1 MTQLITTNR
10 PTLERALDALKSAR
24 TCLIEN
30 KPPGWQLTYNN
41 CQKSIAALRQALDQ
55 QMKIKQPIAGL
66 ASYVSK
72 DGELQ
77 YYTSTHYDLALEQP
91 YIGDGI
97 LLQEEDELGWI
108 DVPCD
113 WSRTC
118 PPTSARRFGCVEVMF
133 VDRDTR
139 MGHPNHWQMEW
150 NCNSA
155 YHILKYR
162 DANSK

>member
-1 MTQLITTNR
+1 MTVIELINILQKL
-10 PTLERALDALKSAR
+10 PPNIPVEINDNSIG
-24 TCLIEN
+24 LIS
-30 KPPGWQLTYNN
+30 Y
-41 CQKSIAALRQALDQ
+41 IDQ
-55 QMKIKQPIAGL
+55 
-66 ASYVSK
+66 V
-72 DGELQ
+72 D
-77 YYTSTHYDLALEQP
+77 HF

-133 VDRDTR
+133 VDGDTR

-150 NCNSA
+150 NCNST

-162 DANSK
+162 DANSRYVVKSNDYSWIEVLSK

>member
-1 MTQLITTNR
+1 MTVIELINI
-10 PTLERALDALKSAR
+10 LKKLPPNIPVEINDNSIG
-24 TCLIEN
+24 LIS
-30 KPPGWQLTYNN
+30 
-41 CQKSIAALRQALDQ
+41 CIDQ
-55 QMKIKQPIAGL
+55 
-66 ASYVSK
+66 V
-72 DGELQ
+72 D
-77 YYTSTHYDLALEQP
+77 HF

-133 VDRDTR
+133 VDGDTR

-150 NCNSA
+150 NCNST

-162 DANSK
+162 DANTK

>member
-1 MTQLITTNR
+1 MTDKISIDR
-10 PTLERALDALKSAR
+10 STLEQMIDIIDLSDATAISNAWAVRQAIRTSIDQADRLSAHESELMMNDASYCR
-24 TCLIEN
+24 
-30 KPPGWQLTYNN
+30 KFQQG
-41 CQKSIAALRQALDQ
+41 SIA
-55 QMKIKQPIAGL
+55 IK
-66 ASYVSK
+66 
-72 DGELQ
+72 
-77 YYTSTHYDLALEQP
+77 
-91 YIGDGI
+91 GDGI

-133 VDRDTR
+133 VDGDTR

-150 NCNSA
+150 NCNST